1 MFKTIVSAVLLFAFS
16 RIAAAQID
24 LLDIDLGLRGGTL
37 NSGIPMEVGNNH
49 YFPDLYSTEK
59 LPFTFGPALGVLLKD
74 RWNLRF
80 EAVRSRFRFHDQSGT
95 PFPASLYKY
104 TSTTDGH
111 VWQYPLLLT
120 YYVNSGGVRAFGGGG
135 ISFGSTFGGT
145 TWTETTKVVLPPPG
159 NPNAPT
165 TTVTTFSTTPFTP
178 LNFGLNP
185 KTLYI
190 TGGIDSRIKFLS
202 IRPELRYA
210 RWTNFQCS
218 YTNCQEDTILFSPNQ
233 LEFLVGITVHTLKIR
248 SEHQH

>member
-1 MFKTIVSAVLLFAFS
+1 MFKTLVFAVLLLAFS
-16 RIAAAQID
+16 RTAAAQID
-24 LLDIDLGLRGGTL
+24 LDIDLGVRGGTF
-37 NSGIPMEVGNNH
+37 NSGIPLEVGNNH

-59 LPFTFGPALGVLLKD
+59 MPFTFGPAVGVLLKD
-74 RWNLRF
+74 RWNIRF
-80 EAVRSRFRFHDQSGT
+80 EAVRSRFRFRGQNAVFGT
-95 PFPASLYKY
+95 S
-104 TSTTDGH
+104 STTDGH

-145 TWTETTKVVLPPPG
+145 TWAETTRVVPPPPG
-159 NPNAPT
+159 KPTAPT
-165 TTVTTFSTTPFTP
+165 TTVTTFSPTPFTP

-190 TGGIDSRIKFLS
+190 TGGIDTRIKFLS

-218 YTNCQEDTILFSPNQ
+218 YTNCQDDTILFSPNQ
-233 LEFLVGITVHTLKIR
+233 LEFLIGISVHPLKIR
-248 SEHQH
+248 SDHQH